1 VETRLL
7 AHSRATSLSLDRL
20 RKQVVFERLL
30 ARLVV
35 AAPNRWVLKGGF
47 ALDLRLG
54 ARARSTKD
62 IDLARRDDVEH
73 ATADLLAAQAIDLG
87 DYFVFV
93 VERTN
98 DLVDAFEGAAV
109 RYRVTASVAGRR
121 FEHVIVDIGFGD
133 PLPDDPDLLPGRDL
147 LAFAGVESPRVPTIH
162 LEQHVAEK
170 VHAYTRVY
178 GLTRHPSTRVKDL
191 IDLILVSTYE
201 SLQAG
206 QLRQALNTTFEVR
219 GTHPLPAGLPPP
231 PATWRAPYAKLAK
244 DVGIDP
250 DLEAAHTLAA
260 AFLDSV
266 LVGAIADHTCWDPAG
281 RVWPP
286 ATGEIQ
292 HPDRQ

>member
-1 VETRLL
+1 VRYASPAAFRTALETRLL

-30 ARLVV
+30 ARLLV

-73 ATADLLAAQAIDLG
+73 ATADLLAVQVIDLE

-98 DLVDAFEGAAV
+98 DFVDAFEGAAV

-133 PLPDDPDLLPGRDL
+133 PLPDEPDLLPGPDL
-147 LAFAGVESPRVPTIH
+147 LAFAGVESPRVPTIR
-162 LEQHVAEK
+162 LEQHAAEK

-191 IDLILVSTYE
+191 VDLILVSTYG
-201 SLQAG
+201 SLQAVTCARR
-206 QLRQALNTTFEVR
+206 LTPRSRCAARIRYRQACPRRRQR
-219 GTHPLPAGLPPP
+219 GAPLMRSWQRMSGLSL
-231 PATWRAPYAKLAK
+231 T
-244 DVGIDP
+244 
-250 DLEAAHTLAA
+250 
-260 AFLDSV
+260 
-266 LVGAIADHTCWDPAG
+266 
-281 RVWPP
+281 
-286 ATGEIQ
+286 
-292 HPDRQ
+292 